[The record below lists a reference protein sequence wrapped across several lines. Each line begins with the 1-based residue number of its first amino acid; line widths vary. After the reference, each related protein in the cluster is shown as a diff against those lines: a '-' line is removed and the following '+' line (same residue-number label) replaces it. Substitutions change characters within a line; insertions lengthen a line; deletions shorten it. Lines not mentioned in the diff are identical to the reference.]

1 MKKFCLVLP
10 AVFVA
15 VVSSCSTAE
24 PRNPANV
31 NIAVANSAASAAS
44 SGAPLSGAKIE
55 ITEGGPADT
64 VRAFYTKLRDKKFR
78 EAIFLTNL
86 RPAIE
91 GLTDKELADFAV
103 DLEAIAGQVPPQL
116 EINGEIITGDAA
128 TVTVNLPNPET
139 GRPEL
144 QPIKLRKD
152 GANWVILSVDDASE
166 AKIKK
171 DGKNYLYNVRI
182 ETHEDEARS
191 MLDRIAKAEMVS
203 SAQNGGRYA
212 ELSALVA
219 AGLVPADVNSSSSTG
234 YKYEV
239 TVSGDATKYTA
250 SAVPAEYGKSG
261 KLSFIVELDPKGSS
275 RLTSKDNGGKPLKK

>member
-1 MKKFCLVLP
+1 MKKFCLALT

-15 VVSSCSTAE
+15 VFSSCSTAE
-24 PRNPANV
+24 SRNSANSNASGTNAAAAPAN
-31 NIAVANSAASAAS
+31 ANAAPA
-44 SGAPLSGAKIE
+44 GATID

-91 GLTDKELADFAV
+91 GLTDRELADFSL

-116 EINGEIITGDAA
+116 EITGEIISGDSA

-139 GRPEL
+139 GKIEL

-152 GANWVILSVDDASE
+152 GENWTILSVDEASE
-166 AKIKK
+166 ARIKK

-182 ETHEDEARS
+182 ESHEEEARA
-191 MLDRIAKAEMVS
+191 MLDRIAKAQIVN

-219 AGLVPADVNSSSSTG
+219 AGLLPNDVTSSASTG
-234 YKYEV
+234 YKYSVSV
-239 TVSGDATKYTA
+239 TGDATKYTA

-261 KLSFIVELDPKGSS
+261 RLSFLVELDPSGRS
-275 RLTSKDNGGKPLKK
+275 RLSGKDNGGKPLK

>member
-15 VVSSCSTAE
+15 VLSSCSTAE
-24 PRNPANV
+24 SRNS
-31 NIAVANSAASAAS
+31 ANSTSFAANTAAAAANANTS
-44 SGAPLSGAKIE
+44 LSGAKID

-64 VRAFYTKLRDKKFR
+64 VRAFYSKLRDKKFR

-91 GLTDKELADFAV
+91 GLTDKELQDFSL
-103 DLEAIAGQVPPQL
+103 DLEAIAGEVPQQL
-116 EINGEIITGDAA
+116 EINGEIITGDTA

-139 GRPEL
+139 GKPEL
-144 QPIKLRKD
+144 QAIKLRKD
-152 GANWVILSVDDASE
+152 GQNWTILSVDDESE

-171 DGKNYLYNVRI
+171 EGKNYLYNVRI
-182 ETHEDEARS
+182 EAHEDEARS
-191 MLDRIAKAEMVS
+191 MLDRIAKAQMVS

-212 ELSALVA
+212 DMSALVA
-219 AGLVPADVNSSSSTG
+219 AGLLPNDVTSSASTG
-234 YKYEV
+234 YKYSV
-239 TVSGDATKYTA
+239 SVSGDASKYTA

-261 KLSFIVELDPKGSS
+261 KLSFMVELDPKGQS
-275 RLTSKDNGGKPLKK
+275 RLTSKDNGGKPLK